1 MMRYWR
7 WSARSVIVAP
17 LLAVSVTCAAQPP
30 GGPATSEPATA
41 VASSAVPRAAVG
53 TAIDDYIAHG
63 SVNLQNIRAVVVSQ
77 RGELLAERYYHS
89 DAAAYAEIHS
99 ATKSVISTLVG
110 IALTTGDLKSLDQT
124 LGELLP
130 QHRSVM
136 SKSSARTTIR
146 QLLTMTGG
154 WTAFY
159 DADTAKPQ
167 LVRRL
172 LMAGPEGD
180 PGTFVYS
187 NVGPH
192 LLSAVLAQ
200 ATGLSTLAYA
210 RRELFDPLGINSQP
224 AFEGPMAQR
233 DNPEVVSTN
242 SFRWLRDPDGLH
254 AGPYGLA
261 LTARDMVKIGELWLN
276 GGVWHGRRILDA
288 NYITQAS
295 TNQVPELEGKI
306 RDYGYLWWITPL
318 VTHGAYSAQGRYGQ
332 LITVVPDLRAVIVIS
347 SRALETAPSIEDHLA
362 MMDAAIVPGLS

>member
-1 MMRYWR
+1 MTRCGR
-7 WSARSVIVAP
+7 WSARSMIIALV
-17 LLAVSVTCAAQPP
+17 LAVSLACGAQPAA
-30 GGPATSEPATA
+30 GPVTSAPPEL
-41 VASSAVPRAAVG
+41 G
-53 TAIDDYIAHG
+53 TAIDDYVAHG
-63 SVNLQNIRAVVVSQ
+63 AVNLRNIRAVLVSQ

-99 ATKSVISTLVG
+99 ATKSVVSTLVG
-110 IALTTGDLKSLDQT
+110 VALTKGDLESLDQT

-130 QHRSVM
+130 QHRSAM
-136 SKSSARTTIR
+136 SKSSAGTTVR

-159 DADTAKPQ
+159 NAETARPK
-167 LVRRL
+167 LVRPAL
-172 LMAGPEGD
+172 VEGPEVH

-192 LLSAVLAQ
+192 LLSAVLVQ
-200 ATGLSTLAYA
+200 ATGMSTLAYA

-224 AFEGPMAQR
+224 AFEGPIAQR
-233 DNPEVVSTN
+233 DNPTVVSTN
-242 SFRWLRDPDGLH
+242 SFRWLRDPDGVH
-254 AGPYGLA
+254 GGSYGLA

-288 NYITQAS
+288 DYITQAS
-295 TNQVPELEGKI
+295 SNRVPEFEGKI
-306 RDYGYLWWITPL
+306 RGYGYLWWVTPL
-318 VTHGAYSAQGRYGQ
+318 VKHDAYSASGMYGQ

-347 SRALETAPSIEDHLA
+347 SRTLDTAPSIEDHLA